1 MGKKVDIKNAVADVG
16 KAAAEL
22 SAKSKEGIVKAL
34 DQDGDGKLDAKDFA
48 LVRDLLTEK
57 QRQIRREADRKKLRP
72 IFEEDLDKADFQ
84 MSKLIRVAEMDKKH
98 ADSEICIGSVG
109 FDAVYKDLRV
119 VNIYP
124 DKTDAFG
131 LSFYPDADNGIY
143 YVDPSDRDYY
153 IALDDYFNY
162 LRVARVSELQ
172 RIAQELGAKHFRVTY
187 KEQKKSFTKT
197 DARVKLEAKDT
208 TKHGGKAE
216 ADHKA
221 EQSSFEKSPPLR
233 RKIPLP
239 YCFIH
244 VLCHSN
250 SSFVAVCANT
260 CRECN
265 RLHYRKRQ
273 CGLCT
278 GNKDTDEDGRDS
290 AYHRPL
296 SVAHEHCEQ
305 QDNLQG
311 CERCEK
317 GCLCKTP
324 DTAF

>member
-1 MGKKVDIKNAVADVG
+1 MGKKVDIKTAVADVG

-22 SAKSKEGIVKAL
+22 GAKSKEGIVKAL

-48 LVRDLLTEK
+48 LVRDQLAEK
-57 QRQIRREADRKKLRP
+57 RTQIRREADRKKLRP

-84 MSKLIRVAEMDKKH
+84 LSKLIRVAEMDKKH

-131 LSFYPDADNGIY
+131 LSFYPDADNEIY

-197 DARVKLEAKDT
+197 DARVKLEAKDA

-221 EQSSFEKSPPLR
+221 EQSSFEKVEIAAEMECIGHKPVAPTLKYFKKDPQIQSLIALR
-233 RKIPLP
+233 MADNGITHQVYTL
-239 YCFIH
+239 
-244 VLCHSN
+244 VLSN
-250 SSFVAVCANT
+250 SSGIKV
-260 CRECN
+260 
-265 RLHYRKRQ
+265 
-273 CGLCT
+273 
-278 GNKDTDEDGRDS
+278 KDAMKIDAALS
-290 AYHRPL
+290 AMKIYGDATVTSEAQSEARRFF
-296 SVAHEHCEQ
+296 EYEI
-305 QDNLQG
+305 D
-311 CERCEK
+311 
-317 GCLCKTP
+317 
-324 DTAF
+324 F

>member
-1 MGKKVDIKNAVADVG
+1 MGKKVDIKKAVADAG

-48 LVRDLLTEK
+48 LVRDLLAEK
-57 QRQIRREADRKKLRP
+57 QTQIRREADRKKLRP

-221 EQSSFEKSPPLR
+221 EQSSFEKVEIAAEMECIGHKPVAPTLKYFKKDPQIQSLIALR
-233 RKIPLP
+233 MADNEITHQVYTL
-239 YCFIH
+239 
-244 VLCHSN
+244 VLSN
-250 SSFVAVCANT
+250 SSGIKV
-260 CRECN
+260 
-265 RLHYRKRQ
+265 
-273 CGLCT
+273 
-278 GNKDTDEDGRDS
+278 KDAMKIDAALS
-290 AYHRPL
+290 AMKISGDATVTSEAQSEARRFFEY
-296 SVAHEHCEQ
+296 EI
-305 QDNLQG
+305 D
-311 CERCEK
+311 
-317 GCLCKTP
+317 
-324 DTAF
+324 F